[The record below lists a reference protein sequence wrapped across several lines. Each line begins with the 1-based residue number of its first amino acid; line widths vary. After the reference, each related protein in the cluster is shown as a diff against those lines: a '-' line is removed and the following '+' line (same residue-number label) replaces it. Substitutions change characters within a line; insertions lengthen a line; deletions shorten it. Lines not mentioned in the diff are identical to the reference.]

1 MSMELKLNTVE
12 DYEQYIGAEA
22 VDRIM
27 DKARKLKD
35 LHVAHINSTYYG
47 GGVAELLSPLTLL
60 MNSAGIRTGWRVI
73 EGAPDFFSITKKMH
87 NALQGG
93 SINLTERKYR
103 IYEQIIFENA
113 VRNHLDNHN
122 FVIIHDPQ
130 PLPMVEHYKKR
141 GPWVWRCHV
150 DLTEPNRALWN
161 YLLLFIEQ
169 YDTAIFTLKE
179 YRQNLSIPQLFFK
192 PAIDPFS
199 IKNREMS
206 ESDIQERL
214 DYYRIP
220 TDLPIITQI
229 SRFDK
234 WKDPMGVIEAFRIAR
249 KDAECTL
256 VLLGNIAT
264 DDPEGEQ
271 VYNSILNEQEDR
283 IIVISR
289 QDTSLVNALQRRAAV
304 VVQKSLREGFGLT
317 VTEAMWKGAAVV
329 GGNVGGIRYQI
340 GDGIDGFLVSSIR
353 ECAERIVQ
361 LIRDE
366 PLRRRIGEHART
378 KVKNNFLLTRSLE
391 DYIDLFSSFETIYC
405 LRGTAGDR

>member
-1 MSMELKLNTVE
+1 MELKLNTVE

-340 GDGIDGFLVSSIR
+340 GDGIDGSLVSSIR

>member
-1 MSMELKLNTVE
+1 MELKLNTVE
-12 DYEQYIGAEA
+12 DYEPYIGAGA
-22 VDRIM
+22 VERILK
-27 DKARKLKD
+27 KAGRLKD
-35 LHVAHINSTYYG
+35 LHVAHVNSTYYG

-60 MNSAGIRTGWRVI
+60 MNSTGIKTGWRII

-130 PLPMVEHYKKR
+130 PLPMIGHYDKR
-141 GPWVWRCHV
+141 GPWVWRCHI
-150 DLTEPNRALWN
+150 DLTEPNRTLWN
-161 YLLLFIEQ
+161 YLLQFIER

-179 YRQNLSIPQLFFK
+179 YRQNLSIPQIFFK
-192 PAIDPFS
+192 PSIDPFS

-214 DYYRIP
+214 DYYHIP
-220 TDLPIITQI
+220 TDLPIVTQI

-249 KDAECTL
+249 KDVACTL

-264 DDPEGEQ
+264 DDPEGAE
-271 VYNSILNEQEDR
+271 VYNSLLSQQEER
-283 IIVISR
+283 VIVISR

-340 GDGIDGFLVSSIR
+340 RDGIDGFLVSSVR

-361 LIRDE
+361 LIRDKD
-366 PLRRRIGEHART
+366 LRKRIGDTART
-378 KVKNNFLLTRSLE
+378 KVMGNSLLTRTLE
-391 DYIDLFSSFETIYC
+391 DYIDLFSSFETVYSLKC
-405 LRGTAGDR
+405 MVGDR

>member
-1 MSMELKLNTVE
+1 MELKLNTVE